1 MTDRRPERPEL
12 PRIEVP
18 SEVADAAQMPDDLD
32 ANVFGPYAVPDT
44 SRRRRAGLVYLVA
57 AVITVIGIA
66 LGLPTGMWVIVAGF
80 LAIAAYHL
88 AAGWHLAVREG
99 QALET
104 ANQETT
110 FPVGH
115 ASAAVGFVG
124 WRAKPVW
131 NVLVFSA
138 DEPPTERGLVRVNG
152 IDGAVV
158 GQYVEPIP
166 PEEL

>member
-1 MTDRRPERPEL
+1 MTDHRPERPDL

-18 SEVADAAQMPDDLD
+18 AEIAEAAQMPDDLD

-44 SRRRRAGLVYLVA
+44 SRRRRAGLVYVGA
-57 AVITVIGIA
+57 AVITALGIAAGLPSGMWAIVIGFLVLA
-66 LGLPTGMWVIVAGF
+66 GYHLVAGQ
-80 LAIAAYHL
+80 
-88 AAGWHLAVREG
+88 HLAVRES

-104 ANQETT
+104 ANLETE

-131 NVLVFSA
+131 NVLVFAA
-138 DEPPTERGLVRVNG
+138 DEPPSERGLVRV
-152 IDGAVV
+152 DGVSGDVV
-158 GQYVEPIP
+158 GQYVEEIP
-166 PEEL
+166 PEAL

>member
-1 MTDRRPERPEL
+1 
-12 PRIEVP
+12 
-18 SEVADAAQMPDDLD
+18 MPDDLD

-44 SRRRRAGLVYLVA
+44 ARRRRAGLVYVGAAIITALGIAAGLPRGMWLIVA
-57 AVITVIGIA
+57 A
-66 LGLPTGMWVIVAGF
+66 F
-80 LAIAAYHL
+80 LIIAAYHL
-88 AAGWHLAVREG
+88 AAGWRLEVREG
-99 QALET
+99 PALEA
-104 ANQETT
+104 ANRETS

-124 WRAKPVW
+124 WRARPVW

-138 DEPPTERGLVRVNG
+138 DEPPSERGLVRV
-152 IDGAVV
+152 DGVGGEVV